1 MMTDTHKAIRK
12 LITVFASKNES
23 NFQQLETELT
33 EANFPIRVQS
43 SLVVG
48 CIEPG
53 GNFPS
58 F

>member
-1 MMTDTHKAIRK
+1 MMTDIRKAIRK

-23 NFQQLETELT
+23 NFQQLETQLT
-33 EANFPIRVQS
+33 EANFSIRVQS